1 MEKEKEKDM
10 KKVLKELEE
19 KGVKDIEEIT
29 IEIPEGTPL
38 KEGETRTY
46 IHVKADY
53 MLPTGGTLDNV
64 PGVKFEMVR
73 EDIGLVTQV
82 IITDPK
88 VLGSLK
94 DLLTQ
99 VIFEQVSGTGMYQ

>member
-1 MEKEKEKDM
+1 
-10 KKVLKELEE
+10 
-19 KGVKDIEEIT
+19 
-29 IEIPEGTPL
+29 
-38 KEGETRTY
+38 
-46 IHVKADY
+46 